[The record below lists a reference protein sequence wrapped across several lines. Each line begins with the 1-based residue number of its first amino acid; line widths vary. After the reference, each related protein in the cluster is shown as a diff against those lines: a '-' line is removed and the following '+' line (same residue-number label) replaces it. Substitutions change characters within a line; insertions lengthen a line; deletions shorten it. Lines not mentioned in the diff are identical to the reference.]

1 MVSPRRGVRT
11 LRVRWTILVELL
23 HRAQHVD
30 QQPLLIRVHR
40 RRRLDLGQRLLD
52 QLPALIAAKHFLAD
66 RFHHVLRHHAANH
79 RQLGALRRIVQ
90 QREHRLLA
98 VAEERLPGCVAEPL
112 GNQDGNRRAALLDGL
127 ARFVGRRLGEL
138 QVLVALGARDDGLRD
153 AAAVL
158 IHDRHRDPCRL
169 AVLSAAREH
178 GSEKRGDRDRDDEA
192 HDDRSTVAEKQLQ
205 VLADHGEEGND
216 SHQSRKLLPVS
227 VRNTD
232 SSVALPPPTT
242 ATRDCRPSS
251 VSSAITLPWSMTTMR
266 SASRSTSSM

>member
-1 MVSPRRGVRT
+1 MTPRTIASSVLFDGSCSSVSTGFSPSPKN
-11 LRVRWTILVELL
+11 
-23 HRAQHVD
+23 ACPD
-30 QQPLLIRVHR
+30 ASP
-40 RRRLDLGQRLLD
+40 
-52 QLPALIAAKHFLAD
+52 
-66 RFHHVLRHHAANH
+66 N
-79 RQLGALRRIVQ
+79 
-90 QREHRLLA
+90 
-98 VAEERLPGCVAEPL
+98 PL
-112 GNQDGNRRAALLDGL
+112 GITMATAVLPFLTASRASSTVGL
-127 ARFVGRRLGEL
+127 REL

-153 AAAVL
+153 VAAVL

-178 GSEKRGDRDRDDEA
+178 RSEKRRDRDRDDEA